1 MLSSRLTL
9 PPDTTPALSFFAAM
23 KFIDTVFEKLSH
35 HPKRIVFPEGAEPRT
50 LAAAAQF
57 AERKLGV
64 AILLGHRDTIE
75 SVARDV
81 GIDLSHSKITII
93 DPANSSELP
102 TFCERLEKLDRYKG
116 FGVNDSRQIMINP
129 NYFGAMMIQYGLADG
144 LVGGAGEYSSGLLR
158 PLLQLLKPLPEV
170 RTVFGCMVC
179 ELPDRVVGDDG
190 LLFFADGAVIPEP
203 TVEQLATIALH
214 TGRLYCRLRGDRA
227 RVAMLSFSTKG
238 SSKSAAV
245 QRVAAA
251 TALARQKVEALQS
264 NGPGGL
270 MDIEIDGEMQ
280 ADTALD
286 STLAARKAPGS
297 LVAGQANVLVFPDL
311 NSGNIAIKLV
321 QHLADARSYGQ
332 ILLGLSK
339 PAADMSRGATVESI
353 LGVAAIV
360 GLQAIEYHT
369 LYGSQ
374 EQPL

>member
-1 MLSSRLTL
+1 
-9 PPDTTPALSFFAAM
+9 M

-50 LAAAAQF
+50 LAAAAEF
-57 AERKLGV
+57 AARKLGV
-64 AILLGHRDTIE
+64 AILLGQRDMIE
-75 SVARDV
+75 SVARGEGV
-81 GIDLSHSKITII
+81 DLSHNKIAII

-102 TFCERLEKLDRYKG
+102 TFCERLEKLDRYKA
-116 FGVNDSRQIMINP
+116 FGVDDSRQVMINP

-179 ELPDRVVGDDG
+179 EVPDRVVGDDG

-203 TVEQLATIALH
+203 SVEQLATIALH
-214 TGRLYCRLRGDRA
+214 TGELYCRLRGDRA

-238 SSKSAAV
+238 SSNSPAI

-251 TALARQKVEALQS
+251 TALARQKIDALQTAGATGS
-264 NGPGGL
+264 AGSVN
-270 MDIEIDGEMQ
+270 IEIDGEMQ

-286 STLAARKAPGS
+286 ATLAARKAPGS
-297 LVAGQANVLVFPDL
+297 LVAGRANVMIFPDL

-321 QHLADARSYGQ
+321 QHLANARSYGQ

-339 PAADMSRGATVESI
+339 PAADMSRGATVENI

-374 EQPL
+374 EQPA